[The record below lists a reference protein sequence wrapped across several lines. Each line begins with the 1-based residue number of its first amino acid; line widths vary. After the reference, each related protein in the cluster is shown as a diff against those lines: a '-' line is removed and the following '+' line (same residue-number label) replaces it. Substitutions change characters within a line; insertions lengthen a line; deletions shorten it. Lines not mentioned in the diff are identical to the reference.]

1 MRHSLK
7 GQERE
12 RSTKYSLLKIAIP
25 QLLTLTQILPLAL
38 SIRFSLSAGFRM
50 IILKQRSKKQKGRH
64 KSIQKL

>member
-25 QLLTLTQILPLAL
+25 QLLTLTKILPLAL
-38 SIRFSLSAGFRM
+38 SIRFFTFRRFQNDNF
-50 IILKQRSKKQKGRH
+50 KTKK
-64 KSIQKL
+64 